1 MKACMTFPKNPA
13 DILIFS
19 RPEAV
24 KCAVFA
30 AYSCCSVNIY
40 KEQHLPP
47 PPHHDVQV
55 PGISSYTVVPQRG
68 SAKRFGEDISTSEK
82 IQDGRF

>member
-1 MKACMTFPKNPA
+1 MTFPKNPA

-47 PPHHDVQV
+47 PLTMMFKYQEYPAIH
-55 PGISSYTVVPQRG
+55 TVVPQRG
-68 SAKRFGEDISTSEK
+68 SAKRCGEDISTSEK
-82 IQDGRF
+82 IQDGIF